1 MNDEHQRLAAGNFT
15 LSVILG
21 DTKRQISMTGYVFN
35 DDSPKELNER
45 LDRYQDAIDRQ
56 VLRAEMKAHEDNIKR
71 GELAIEQ
78 LAAHYEMMV
87 RRKQSGKKLSSQELD
102 QLDKYDVSVEF
113 QKRAIVEARKNIAD
127 AKKRL
132 NGAA

>member
-35 DDSPKELNER
+35 DDSAQELNER

-56 VLRAEMKAHEDNIKR
+56 VLRAEMKSHEDNIKR